1 MKKTTMRA
9 KGTELAK
16 SNDAFVKKVQSNI
29 ASKMSVEPKGRM
41 NKTDAYMTNNGETA
55 AMASKKLT
63 ETLDSA
69 FPVK

>member
-1 MKKTTMRA
+1 MKKKSGM
-9 KGTELAK
+9 GLAQ
-16 SNDAFVKKVQSNI
+16 SNDAFVKKVQAKI
-29 ASKMSVEPKGRM
+29 ASKMSVAPKGRM

-63 ETLDSA
+63 ATIDSE